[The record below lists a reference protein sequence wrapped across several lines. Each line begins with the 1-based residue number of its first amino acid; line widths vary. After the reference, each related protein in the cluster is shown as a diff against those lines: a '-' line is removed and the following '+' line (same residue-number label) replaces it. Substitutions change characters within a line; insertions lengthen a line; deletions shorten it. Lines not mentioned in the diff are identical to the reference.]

1 MGYFEKIIN
10 KEEFEIETDSQLSN
24 LLSEMWVIERIVGFK
39 MHFTTEFYNYHA
51 KFMGGM
57 RVHIV
62 KLEDVSKEMRD
73 EIIYF
78 WNLKKEKELKKE
90 QELKKE
96 AFLDE
101 INKNEYKKFLTI
113 QRKRILW
120 NQFKNYTYNEVF
132 KDFDLEEQNITI
144 KIMKG

>member
-96 AFLDE
+96 AISVLNDLKSNYDNFMLMFETILVDN
-101 INKNEYKKFLTI
+101 INLMKQISENF
-113 QRKRILW
+113 
-120 NQFKNYTYNEVF
+120 
-132 KDFDLEEQNITI
+132 I
-144 KIMKG
+144 KIGLIQKKKMD